1 MPMSAPALHCPKV
14 KALLKQD
21 KPDPN
26 AVGMKILKDVLN
38 SSHEQA
44 MTLQA
49 AKEGA
54 WYAEGICFL
63 SMCSGVS
70 IPSTIVPIYFNP
82 SCMIDIPCLNCPS
95 WYIFI

>member
-54 WYAEGICFL
+54 
-63 SMCSGVS
+63 
-70 IPSTIVPIYFNP
+70 
-82 SCMIDIPCLNCPS
+82 
-95 WYIFI
+95 